1 MFQTIAAIMT
11 YSICHVKE
19 MIAPSRP
26 FVEIQLGDR
35 PIKALYD
42 SGADISCIS
51 DVEFRRIPVNLR
63 PSRMPEDRPRRYIG
77 AGGHQL
83 DVRGVFTL
91 QMKVLGRQINH
102 PFRVIR
108 GLHEPAILGADFI
121 NQQCLGYD
129 PCKRTVVWMGA
140 EEEASSPV
148 RVSAT
153 VVIPEFSSRLVHS
166 KTNLGGKPLV
176 VAEIFCQEQ
185 PHLQGGPGLVETD
198 QGGRCLLEIFN
209 SGLEPII
216 LERGCVVG
224 QSETL
229 DTQKMNR
236 LDKQVISSIARTKK
250 KEESRPERIRLLKE
264 KLNLQV
270 PEEYEQRYVDLL
282 VKHHAA
288 FSLDKNDIGLCNLVQ
303 HKLTMKTPEP
313 VFVKQFKIP
322 EAHQHYLHEQIR
334 EWLKLGI
341 IEPSRSKYN
350 SPLFLVQKKDGSY
363 RVVQDFR
370 SLNAHTYVDKYSM
383 KDVAECISDI
393 GKAGSKIFTTL
404 DLTSGFWQMA

>member
-1 MFQTIAAIMT
+1 
-11 YSICHVKE
+11 
-19 MIAPSRP
+19 
-26 FVEIQLGDR
+26 
-35 PIKALYD
+35 
-42 SGADISCIS
+42 
-51 DVEFRRIPVNLR
+51 
-63 PSRMPEDRPRRYIG
+63 
-77 AGGHQL
+77 
-83 DVRGVFTL
+83 
-91 QMKVLGRQINH
+91 
-102 PFRVIR
+102 
-108 GLHEPAILGADFI
+108 
-121 NQQCLGYD
+121 
-129 PCKRTVVWMGA
+129 
-140 EEEASSPV
+140 
-148 RVSAT
+148 
-153 VVIPEFSSRLVHS
+153 
-166 KTNLGGKPLV
+166 
-176 VAEIFCQEQ
+176 
-185 PHLQGGPGLVETD
+185 
-198 QGGRCLLEIFN
+198 
-209 SGLEPII
+209 
-216 LERGCVVG
+216 
-224 QSETL
+224 
-229 DTQKMNR
+229 MNR
-236 LDKQVISSIARTKK
+236 LDEQVISSIARTKK

-383 KDVAECISDI
+383 KDVSERISDI

-404 DLTSGFWQMA
+404 DLTSGFWQMALDTASRKYTAFSIPGLGQFHWKVLSMGISSAPAAYQRLLELV